1 MKITKQARRDAKALF
16 LSCRSNG
23 ILNEGKVREVV
34 QKVIAAK
41 PRGYMGVL
49 HHFQRLVK
57 LDFDQRAAQVESAL
71 PLSQTQQSDL
81 KERLT
86 RRYGEGLLISFAHNP
101 ALIGGLRIRVGSNVI
116 DGTIQGRLHALE
128 DKF

>member
-16 LSCRSNG
+16 LSCRTNG
-23 ILNEGKVREVV
+23 ILDERKVREVV

-49 HHFQRLVK
+49 HHYQRLVK
-57 LDFDQRAAQVESAL
+57 LDLDQRAAQVESAL

-81 KERLT
+81 KDRLT
-86 RRYGEGLLISFAHNP
+86 RRYGEGLLLSFAHNP

-128 DKF
+128 EKF